1 MKKNVH
7 IIPFKKD
14 KGSLEIP
21 KTYSP
26 RQIWWSSEHVP
37 LETEQVLSETLS
49 RIMYRLLSICEYKI
63 KVLTIVKS
71 LSGRIKN
78 PRTLHKYEKYVLIGL
93 ADLLVATSDNSF
105 APCAPPFVKLVI
117 SLSLSLSS
125 LFCSR
130 QFHWRKP
137 SIVARYLRRPFCAVD
152 TSFRVRLYTTHGSL
166 HREIASCL
174 ASPTLL
180 LQRIQK
186 RKMKEW
192 NGTEEKQKATRIIFS
207 I

>member
-63 KVLTIVKS
+63 KVLTI
-71 LSGRIKN
+71 RQ
-78 PRTLHKYEKYVLIGL
+78 EGL
-93 ADLLVATSDNSF
+93 KIRGHCTNTRSTY
-105 APCAPPFVKLVI
+105 
-117 SLSLSLSS
+117 SS
-125 LFCSR
+125 
-130 QFHWRKP
+130 
-137 SIVARYLRRPFCAVD
+137 V
-152 TSFRVRLYTTHGSL
+152 
-166 HREIASCL
+166 
-174 ASPTLL
+174 
-180 LQRIQK
+180 
-186 RKMKEW
+186 
-192 NGTEEKQKATRIIFS
+192 
-207 I
+207 